1 MRVFVCQFFLLI
13 SSVFLTF
20 DLPTYSGSTV
30 RLAVGPKTCTGCASF
45 ISGFTLANRL
55 IVLNQIKSFGGDPA
69 KVTLW
74 GQSAGA
80 GSITLHLLANGGNT
94 QPPLFRA
101 AITSSTFL
109 PSLYPFNDR
118 IPEVYISSL
127 HSNSFK

>member
-1 MRVFVCQFFLLI
+1 MMLL
-13 SSVFLTF
+13 V
-20 DLPTYSGSTV
+20 P
-30 RLAVGPKTCTGCASF
+30 
-45 ISGFTLANRL
+45 ISGFVFANSL

-109 PSLYPFNDR
+109 PSMYLFDDH
-118 IPEVYISSL
+118 IPEVFYHYI
-127 HSNSFK
+127 HRVFK